1 MIKAKRNNGLLQGR
15 TAGAP
20 ALQVFSQGLPI
31 ALMRARESTMERIR
45 PVLRGYGVTEQQW
58 RVLRTLAE
66 IASEVE
72 VTQLA
77 DLVFLAPP
85 SLSRILR
92 ELLKRGLILRRSVES
107 DLRRSLVSI
116 SPAGLAL
123 IERATPAVAHVTAEI
138 DQAFGDTRMRALRT
152 LLSEF
157 ETALR
162 RPGDGRR
169 AERDEDG

>member
-1 MIKAKRNNGLLQGR
+1 MIEAKRNGR
-15 TAGAP
+15 SPPEATAGTP
-20 ALQVFSQGLPI
+20 MLQAFSQGLPI
-31 ALMRARESTMERIR
+31 ALMRARESAMERIR

-58 RVLRTLAE
+58 RVLRSLAE
-66 IASEVE
+66 VVSEVE

-92 ELLKRGLILRRSVES
+92 ELLKRGLILRRSAEA

-123 IERATPAVAHVTAEI
+123 IARAAPAVVRVTAEI
-138 DQAFGDTRMRALRT
+138 DAAFGDARMHALRT
-152 LLSEF
+152 LLGEF
-157 ETALR
+157 ESALR
-162 RPGDGRR
+162 RPDGAGRS
-169 AERDEDG
+169 ERDEDG

>member
-1 MIKAKRNNGLLQGR
+1 MIKAKRNNGALHDR
-15 TAGAP
+15 VAGTP

-31 ALMRARESTMERIR
+31 ALMRARESAMERIR
-45 PVLRGYGVTEQQW
+45 PVLSGYGVTEQQW

-92 ELLKRGLILRRSVES
+92 DLLKRGLILRRSDAA

-123 IERATPAVAHVTAEI
+123 IERAAPAVARVTAEI
-138 DQAFGDTRMRALRT
+138 DQAFGDARMRALRT
-152 LLSEF
+152 LLSEL
-157 ETALR
+157 EAALR
-162 RPGDGRR
+162 GPDSRGR